1 MKNQKLLQELKNLKQ
16 KINILQENDSMFNRE
31 DISSYSSNELFL
43 RVSNDPNFQYEVKS
57 LEKVI
62 KTFQTKIEQKYKAS
76 HQQIETLY
84 DMLAQTSLHLK

>member
-62 KTFQTKIEQKYKAS
+62 KTFQTKSILKAL
-76 HQQIETLY
+76 TL
-84 DMLAQTSLHLK
+84 